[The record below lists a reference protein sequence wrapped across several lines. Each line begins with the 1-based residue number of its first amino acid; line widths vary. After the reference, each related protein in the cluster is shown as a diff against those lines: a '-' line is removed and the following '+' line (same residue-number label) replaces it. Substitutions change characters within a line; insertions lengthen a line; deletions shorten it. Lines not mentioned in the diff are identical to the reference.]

1 MLDSYKAYQINFNE
15 ERSKYGNKQDQLKKH
30 KRNITQPNE
39 IN

>member
-1 MLDSYKAYQINFNE
+1 MLDSYKAYQINANE
-15 ERSKYGNKQDQLKKH
+15 DRNKNANKQEQLKKH